1 MIIASPTGL
10 NSMKSYKK
18 EKKSLGRKRKSRGGG
33 ERGSGGVPEDTAGI
47 YEAEAAAASTA
58 VAVTGKVLEEAFHQL
73 CEMCGHYFQHPVTY
87 HMRSA
92 HPGCGGHAGSKGYN
106 SGGHY
111 CGGWAGNCGDGGVGG
126 SSWYLICEKC
136 RSAHMS
142 RHQNIDAKNRT
153 NILKQPRKK
162 SLVSFP
168 VASGSPNHINSHIIM
183 TNNAQFL
190 LDLASEASS
199 PIFQS
204 SLNKKS
210 SGSSMMTSSILN
222 SVSEL
227 STMDPNPF
235 PLVPFQCFNKLG
247 VRDSHLRLI
256 NDELVLDEV
265 LKSDFAGDNS
275 EEITPP
281 EPFQNAPK
289 AANFSR
295 SASVEHSV
303 ENDVLTKPSEA
314 LQKLFIKGQNE
325 GQGQNVIDIL
335 QRPVLSFVLQW
346 NDLES
351 LQISMTQA
359 LRKAVCRSFALQ
371 ALNWLLRS
379 VSQPACLHDLLWC
392 FVSALE
398 SNSTFEVIQNQNMN
412 QMDDKKMV
420 SKKDSKNAK
429 NEGLFDHPTEDI
441 SIAGDAIQP
450 LPAIFHGLLQTVS
463 DLMLLLPVG
472 SSLQQIAITCW
483 CIKFR
488 PQDHHFLHQS
498 HVFSTISKILSR
510 SEEFENEGK
519 PDESETTVED
529 LVDVTSALELKVSS
543 RVAMVN
549 SLNDNSTETFWES
562 SDEDRNKSK
571 WVTAAKKANEKVS
584 IRSLSVHIDN
594 GRDLGNKVS
603 HLTFKGGLNSEDLS
617 VLKQVDVESRFAGW
631 ITCFI
636 DCRETGFLRI
646 EAKGP
651 DNTLRLRQVKA
662 LGCYDSILQQPHKQ
676 PQANL
681 IQQKN
686 CEAETLRVFRLITS
700 QVFGR
705 LLESEAAVEAAEAE
719 EEPPQESYLKE
730 HVVGILFSRSKLTHL
745 QKQVSEY
752 VPWREIL
759 HL

>member
-1 MIIASPTGL
+1 MNANNLESLNSSNANNRNNISGIPEESSSLASLSTDLPPTIKLLVYLWDEVKSYCIQAILQQMIIASPTM
-10 NSMKSYKK
+10 SSTVKSYKK
-18 EKKSLGRKRKSRGGG
+18 EKKSGLGRKRKSRGD
-33 ERGSGGVPEDTAGI
+33 EQAGI

-87 HMRSA
+87 HMRTA

-136 RSAHMS
+136 RSSHMS

-162 SLVSFP
+162 SLVAFP
-168 VASGSPNHINSHIIM
+168 PPTASNSPNHINSHIIM
-183 TNNAQFL
+183 TNNAMFL
-190 LDLASEASS
+190 LDLASSCTTGTASNLMLQTS
-199 PIFQS
+199 N
-204 SLNKKS
+204 SLKKMS
-210 SGSSMMTSSILN
+210 ASGLT

-227 STMDPNPF
+227 SNMDPNPF

-265 LKSDFAGDNS
+265 LKSDHIDQND
-275 EEITPP
+275 EITPP
-281 EPFQNAPK
+281 EQFQNESK
-289 AANFSR
+289 KANFSR
-295 SASVEHSV
+295 SASVENS
-303 ENDVLTKPSEA
+303 EAKNDVLTKPSEA
-314 LQKLFIKGQNE
+314 LQKLFSKDQN
-325 GQGQNVIDIL
+325 NVIDIL

-351 LQISMTQA
+351 LQIAMTQA
-359 LRKAVCRSFALQ
+359 LRKSVCRSFALQ

-398 SNSTFEVIQNQNMN
+398 ANSTFETVVNQNMN
-412 QMDDKKMV
+412 QIQSKDEAKKPNKQKV
-420 SKKDSKNAK
+420 
-429 NEGLFDHPTEDI
+429 EGLFDHPTEDI

-450 LPAIFHGLLQTVS
+450 LPSIFHGLLQTVS

-488 PQDHHFLHQS
+488 PTDHNFLHQS

-510 SEEFENEGK
+510 SEEFENS
-519 PDESETTVED
+519 PMTSTNDDYETTVED
-529 LVDVTSALELKVSS
+529 LVDVTGSLELKVSS

-571 WVTAAKKANEKVS
+571 WVTASIKANERVS
-584 IRSLSVHIDN
+584 VRSLSVHIDN

-603 HLTFKGGLNSEDLS
+603 HLTFKGTCS
-617 VLKQVDVESRFAGW
+617 VL
-631 ITCFI
+631 
-636 DCRETGFLRI
+636 FLI
-646 EAKGP
+646 LYSSLISTYTNP
-651 DNTLRLRQVKA
+651 
-662 LGCYDSILQQPHKQ
+662 SIYK
-676 PQANL
+676 
-681 IQQKN
+681 
-686 CEAETLRVFRLITS
+686 
-700 QVFGR
+700 
-705 LLESEAAVEAAEAE
+705 
-719 EEPPQESYLKE
+719 
-730 HVVGILFSRSKLTHL
+730 RS
-745 QKQVSEY
+745 
-752 VPWREIL
+752 
-759 HL
+759 